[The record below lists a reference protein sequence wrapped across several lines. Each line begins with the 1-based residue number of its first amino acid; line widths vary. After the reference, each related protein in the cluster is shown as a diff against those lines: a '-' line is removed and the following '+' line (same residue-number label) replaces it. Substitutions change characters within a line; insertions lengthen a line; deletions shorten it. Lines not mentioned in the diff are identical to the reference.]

1 MIVLLVSALI
11 AQNAPEA
18 GACNNSALRIIPP
31 AHLPAPIMP
40 FNAPVP
46 PAKVVISTIVS
57 QDGHLITETISGGS
71 GYSALDIA
79 AYRFV
84 HSSSFVPKMV
94 DCKPVT
100 AYQFFIVDFSQTPP
114 AITPAEPPVATP
126 PPQERMLL

>member
-1 MIVLLVSALI
+1 
-11 AQNAPEA
+11 
-18 GACNNSALRIIPP
+18 
-31 AHLPAPIMP
+31 MP

-46 PAKVVISTIVS
+46 PAKVVISTIVG

-71 GYSALDIA
+71 GYSALDLA
-79 AYRFV
+79 AYSFI
-84 HSSSFVPKMV
+84 HGSSFVPKMI

-114 AITPAEPPVATP
+114 VITPAEPPAASP